1 MPKLARSYT
10 IFCVTLCIALL
21 AVCALVVVAQS
32 GRRAKKSQAMP
43 IPLPEA
49 TPTPTPT
56 PAVKSKPA
64 FSFIVGM
71 DRFGGSSGDS
81 LFTAGGVLRN
91 CTERLNAS
99 PLVRAEISTR
109 DISRGEAIRMAK
121 AEKESYI
128 VWIQLHTESDIA
140 GNTNSTYIEYVVL
153 APTTAK
159 RATQGNSYPGEYRN
173 KGINLPTTNT
183 ISSDYY
189 LNLAARSAAERIL
202 DHFHIPLK
210 R

>member
-1 MPKLARSYT
+1 MPKQSRAFHA
-10 IFCVTLCIALL
+10 FCVTLCVALVT
-21 AVCALVVVAQS
+21 VCALAVVAQS
-32 GRRAKKSQAMP
+32 GRRPKKAQAMP
-43 IPLPEA
+43 IPIPEA
-49 TPTPTPT
+49 TPTPTP
-56 PAVKSKPA
+56 AVVKPKPA

-71 DRFGGSSGDS
+71 DRFGGSSGGS
-81 LFTAGGVLRN
+81 LFSAGGVLRN

-109 DISRGEAIRMAK
+109 DMSRSEAIRMAK

-128 VWIQLHTESDIA
+128 VWIQLHSESDIA
-140 GNTNSTYIEYVVL
+140 GNTNSTYIEYAVL
-153 APTTAK
+153 APITGK
-159 RATQGNSYPGEYRN
+159 RVTNGNSYPGEYRN

-183 ISSDYY
+183 IGSDYY

-202 DHFHIPLK
+202 DHFHIPLS